1 MNKYGK
7 KAIKRSSRYVVACD
21 FETTTENQYDIDGC
35 TRVWWY
41 GYQPLTNQSNW
52 NDVIR
57 GTEMDDFIN
66 HMKQND

>member
-1 MNKYGK
+1 M
-7 KAIKRSSRYVVACD
+7 ACD
-21 FETTTENQYDIDGC
+21 FETTTENQFEIDGC

-57 GTEMDDFIN
+57 GTEMDDFMK
-66 HMKQND
+66 HMKQLATDYDNPLAFFHNL